1 MDAQQQ
7 ADLKAY
13 ADRLELLCLAQRDE
27 ITKLRAE
34 VARLTEGANAHEILQ
49 SIYRDRDLPESLRAK
64 AAIGALPVEKPRLL
78 SMVPSTVDR
87 RERWRAYE
95 RFVLKK
101 QIIVET
107 KALPARGSAWDA
119 KFGDAYEPPPGD
131 TEPPMDLYGNDA
143 IKAHVEI
150 SELWRSVRRA
160 AIGNG
165 NGNGNEHRLSLRH
178 IERICRDQRMFRDFW
193 KKRTLQSTVKTL
205 LKTDGLS
212 AVNTLLE
219 TYGLEL
225 RPRAHDTE

>member
-1 MDAQQQ
+1 M
-7 ADLKAY
+7 
-13 ADRLELLCLAQRDE
+13 
-27 ITKLRAE
+27 
-34 VARLTEGANAHEILQ
+34 TEGANAHEILQ

-131 TEPPMDLYGNDA
+131 TEPSMDLYGNDA

-165 NGNGNEHRLSLRH
+165 NDEFIGRL
-178 IERICRDQRMFRDFW
+178 IGI
-193 KKRTLQSTVKTL
+193 KRTGGV
-205 LKTDGLS
+205 
-212 AVNTLLE
+212 
-219 TYGLEL
+219 
-225 RPRAHDTE
+225 R